1 MIYKD
6 LLLNK
11 NNFNQLIN
19 YYKNNK
25 IQNAYIFHG
34 QEGIGKEAHAIE
46 FFALINCENLKDNYL
61 SCGICNSC
69 IKISSLQHELLNII
83 IPLPKTKNLNKNDS
97 ALKAL
102 DEKQIKEITNMFI
115 LKGKDP
121 YFKVKFNKA
130 NTILINSIK
139 EIKKNIQLSIPSN
152 KYKLHL
158 IFDAE
163 KLCYP
168 KSESAN
174 ALLKVLEEPT
184 KNNFFI
190 LITSDLSKILDT
202 IKSRCTTI
210 FFNPIDYNKQYKY
223 LIDRKVEHKYAEI
236 IPKLSFGNINYSLLI
251 AKNFNQRMKKLF
263 HLIESIFNTNLIKWK
278 KEFLLIKDK
287 DKIIEYCIFLE
298 LLIRDISNYQLTKN
312 KDIITFKN
320 FENYIVN
327 ISDKYNIDMDKFSKF
342 INITINNINLN
353 GNPQLMITGL
363 FFELNCLLNN
373 QEDLIDIKL

>member
-1 MIYKD
+1 
-6 LLLNK
+6 
-11 NNFNQLIN
+11 
-19 YYKNNK
+19 
-25 IQNAYIFHG
+25 
-34 QEGIGKEAHAIE
+34 
-46 FFALINCENLKDNYL
+46 
-61 SCGICNSC
+61 
-69 IKISSLQHELLNII
+69 
-83 IPLPKTKNLNKNDS
+83 
-97 ALKAL
+97 
-102 DEKQIKEITNMFI
+102 
-115 LKGKDP
+115 
-121 YFKVKFNKA
+121 
-130 NTILINSIK
+130 
-139 EIKKNIQLSIPSN
+139 
-152 KYKLHL
+152 
-158 IFDAE
+158 
-163 KLCYP
+163 
-168 KSESAN
+168 
-174 ALLKVLEEPT
+174 
-184 KNNFFI
+184 
-190 LITSDLSKILDT
+190 
-202 IKSRCTTI
+202 
-210 FFNPIDYNKQYKY
+210 QYKY